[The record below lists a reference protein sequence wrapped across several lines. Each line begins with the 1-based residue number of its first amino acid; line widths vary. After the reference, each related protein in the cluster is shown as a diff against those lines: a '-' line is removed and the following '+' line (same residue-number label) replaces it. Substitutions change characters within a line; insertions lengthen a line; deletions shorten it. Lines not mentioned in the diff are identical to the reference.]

1 MLPEKAARSR
11 PLYTLD
17 LAFRALMNPWSEQA
31 RVDTVFNP
39 NHEAQTFRYV
49 LQYQDGYMKT
59 SSF

>member
-39 NHEAQTFRYV
+39 NRA
-49 LQYQDGYMKT
+49 MKHRLFVM
-59 SSF
+59 SSNIKMAI